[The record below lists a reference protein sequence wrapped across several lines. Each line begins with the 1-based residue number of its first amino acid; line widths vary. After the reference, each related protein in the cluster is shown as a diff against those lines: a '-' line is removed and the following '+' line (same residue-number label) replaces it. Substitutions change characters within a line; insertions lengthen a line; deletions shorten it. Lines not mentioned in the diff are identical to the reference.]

1 MSYKGNNIGISKV
14 EGILKQKTNLKDWKY
29 RDFLPGPE
37 PFVTKDI
44 DDEHKNLQDKK
55 WYERYADSTGLAVER
70 RADDVVRIAKF
81 IASGRGIWWESKMAG
96 LETMQKDL
104 QRDVLDK
111 YKTIQDS
118 APEDKKSFWQAL
130 GGLLADAGK
139 SILTNIG
146 LTASTLAQ
154 TAVSGTGTRTTTYAP
169 RAYLQKG
176 TSSGILTKLLAGA
189 GVIDG
194 DYLVGANYVLKG
206 QNIPINGTSIP
217 SDKRFIPAGDA
228 TQEQHATALAGMDPV
243 HEKVQYGVNT
253 ALKGAGVPKGP
264 STLITGSGFKFDINQ
279 TIQQLFEAKGMN
291 YTASSGPEQPNSP
304 KVPVQSD
311 IRSRDLENIEQG
323 NRFGTVLEVTQ
334 SAKSTPGVALTKE
347 SEEERYVR
355 DVDRHIAPDF
365 GNYYWDYEE
374 HGGGKVS
381 RSNNS
386 VFLSGSLDDESKA
399 TYNSGSTVATV
410 TGNVN
415 YLESEDRTLRGR
427 EQSGTTYVIKT
438 GNRKVSPAV
447 GESSIQEIFYHTF
460 LNGHGGEGGVK
471 DTDISTENKAHLEK
485 KLGLTPFCISTI
497 TPEHRTYINFPINLE
512 SYEDNYT
519 GAWESTQ
526 YVGRGE
532 NFYGYTGFTRSINFS
547 FKVVALHPRD
557 LLELYR
563 RLNRLAGATAPSYT
577 PDGLFMRGT
586 LSCITI
592 GDLLVEQFGFI
603 PNIKIS
609 WQKDYLWVPGVD
621 NKEDENESTGW
632 LHDSIMLP
640 EILDVSV
647 SFTPIE
653 RNNVRENYKSFF
665 VFKPK
670 EGVVSIGEVEREPE
684 KKVVREGVVEV
695 GPLEGYIK
703 PELVEENKKAGPDK
717 TEVSYNQIYQDGF
730 GGAGGRGGFDRD
742 VQSDTVD
749 MSIMAEEKNR
759 REREIL
765 GLGGNTI
772 DASGNGYYSGG
783 SGKGMR

>member
-81 IASGRGIWWESKMAG
+81 VASGRGIWWESKIAG
-96 LETMQKDL
+96 LETIQKDL
-104 QRDVLDK
+104 QRDVLGK
-111 YKTIQDS
+111 YKSIQDS
-118 APEDKKSFWQAL
+118 APEDKKTFWQAL

-176 TSSGILTKLLAGA
+176 TSSGVLTKLLAGA
-189 GVIDG
+189 GIIDG

-228 TQEQHATALAGMDPV
+228 IAEQHATTLAGMDPV
-243 HEKVQYGVNT
+243 HEKVEYGVNT
-253 ALKGAGVPKGP
+253 ALKGAGILKGS
-264 STLITGSGFKFDINQ
+264 STLVTGSGFSFDVNQ
-279 TIQQLFEAKGMN
+279 TIQQLLEAKGMN

-304 KVPVQSD
+304 KVPVPSE

-347 SEEERYVR
+347 SEGERYVK
-355 DVDRHIAPDF
+355 DVDKQIAPDF
-365 GNYYWDYEE
+365 GNYYWDYED

-381 RSNNS
+381 RSNDS
-386 VFLSGSLDDESKA
+386 VFLSGSTDSEYDA
-399 TYNSGSTVATV
+399 TYNSGSTVTAV
-410 TGNVN
+410 TRSVN
-415 YLESEDRTLRGR
+415 YLESGDEYLQVK
-427 EQSGTTYVIKT
+427 EQRGTTYAIRV

-447 GESSIQEIFYHTF
+447 GDASVQKIFYHTF
-460 LNGHGGEGGVK
+460 LDGTGGKGGVE
-471 DTDISTENKAHLEK
+471 DPDINIENKVHLEK

-512 SYEDNYT
+512 SYDDTYN
-519 GAWESTQ
+519 GNWESTQ
-526 YVGRGE
+526 YVGRAE
-532 NFYGYTGFTRSINFS
+532 NFYGYTGFTRSINFG

-577 PDGLFMRGT
+577 QDGLFMRGT

-603 PNIKIS
+603 SNIKIS

-621 NKEDENESTGW
+621 EKRDGNDRTGW
-632 LHDSIMLP
+632 IHDSIMLP

-653 RNNVRENYKSFF
+653 RNNVRENYRSFF

-670 EGVVSIGEVEREPE
+670 EGVVTVEDLEREE
-684 KKVVREGVVEV
+684 KKREGVVVV
-695 GPLEGYIK
+695 GPIEGEIVRR
-703 PELVEENKKAGPDK
+703 PDAGNNLNERRDNTDNAAYFPG
-717 TEVSYNQIYQDGF
+717 YNDWGNET
-730 GGAGGRGGFDRD
+730 GGHH
-742 VQSDTVD
+742 VQPGKLDPSL
-749 MSIMAEEKNR
+749 MAEEKNQ

-765 GLGGNTI
+765 GKGGNTI
-772 DASGNGYYSGG
+772 NASGNGYYGG
-783 SGKGMR
+783 GHMGGK